1 MRTIRLLPV
10 PVTAITGLV
19 ALAIVTGSASATAPA
34 GTTTE
39 LVTRVTITDS
49 YTAHV
54 GDIKVKLNGP
64 VDVAVVHVTFQPGG
78 TLGWH
83 SHTGATFVAVKSGT
97 VTRVN
102 ADGCESGS
110 FNAGQGFAEE
120 PTLVHVAVNKS
131 SEPAETY
138 VTFIVPVGAPLR
150 IDEPAPPNCTP

>member
-1 MRTIRLLPV
+1 MRIRLLPV
-10 PVTAITGLV
+10 PVAAIAGLA
-19 ALAIVTGSASATAPA
+19 ALAVLSESASATTPA

-39 LVTRVTITDS
+39 LVTRATITGG
-49 YTAHV
+49 YTAQV
-54 GDIKVKLNGP
+54 EGIKIKFRGP

-83 SHTGATFVAVKSGT
+83 SHPGATLVAVKSGT

-102 ADGCESGS
+102 ADGCNPENFS
-110 FNAGQGFAEE
+110 AGQGFAED
-120 PTLVHVAVNKS
+120 PTLVHVALNKS

-150 IDEPAPPNCTP
+150 IDEPAPPDCTP

>member
-1 MRTIRLLPV
+1 MRIRLLSV
-10 PVTAITGLV
+10 PLAAIATV
-19 ALAIVTGSASATAPA
+19 AALGIVPGSASATAPS

-39 LVTRVTITDS
+39 LVARATLTGGYQV
-49 YTAHV
+49 HV
-54 GDIKVKLNGP
+54 DGIKVKIKGP

-83 SHTGATFVAVKSGT
+83 SHLGATFVMVTSGT

-102 ADGCESGS
+102 ADGCTSESFS
-110 FNAGQGFAEE
+110 AGQGFFEE
-120 PTLVHVAVNKS
+120 PNAVHMALDKS

-150 IDEPAPPNCTP
+150 IDQPAPPNCTP

>member
-1 MRTIRLLPV
+1 MRIRLLSV
-10 PVTAITGLV
+10 PLAAIAAV
-19 ALAIVTGSASATAPA
+19 AALAIVSGSASATVPS

-39 LVTRVTITDS
+39 LVARSTFTGGYQVNVD
-49 YTAHV
+49 
-54 GDIKVKLNGP
+54 GIKVKIKGP

-83 SHTGATFVAVKSGT
+83 SHPGATFVIVKTGT

-102 ADGCESGS
+102 ADGCTSGS
-110 FNAGQGFAEE
+110 LTAGQGFFEE
-120 PTLVHVAVNKS
+120 PNAVHIALNKT

>member
-1 MRTIRLLPV
+1 MRIRLLSV
-10 PVTAITGLV
+10 PLAAIAAASALV
-19 ALAIVTGSASATAPA
+19 IVSGSASATAPS

-39 LVTRVTITDS
+39 VIARATFTGGYKVNVD
-49 YTAHV
+49 
-54 GDIKVKLNGP
+54 GIKVQIKGP

-83 SHTGATFVAVKSGT
+83 SHPGATFVMVKTGT

-102 ADGCESGS
+102 ANGCTSGS
-110 FNAGQGFAEE
+110 FSAGQGFFEDPNA
-120 PTLVHVAVNKS
+120 VHIALNKT

>member
-1 MRTIRLLPV
+1 MRIRLWSV
-10 PVTAITGLV
+10 PLAAITAVAALV
-19 ALAIVTGSASATAPA
+19 VVTGSASATPPS

-39 LVTRVTITDS
+39 LVARSTFTSGYAVNVD
-49 YTAHV
+49 
-54 GDIKVKLNGP
+54 GIKVKIKGP

-83 SHTGATFVAVKSGT
+83 SHPGATFVMVKTGT

-102 ADGCESGS
+102 ADGCTSENVS
-110 FNAGQGFAEE
+110 AGQGFFEDPNA
-120 PTLVHVAVNKS
+120 VHVALNKT

-150 IDEPAPPNCTP
+150 IDEPAPPDCTP

>member
-1 MRTIRLLPV
+1 MRIQLLPV
-10 PVTAITGLV
+10 PVAAIAGL
-19 ALAIVTGSASATAPA
+19 ATLAILSGSASATAPA

-39 LVTRVTITDS
+39 LVTRATITGG
-49 YTAHV
+49 YTAQV
-54 GDIKVKLNGP
+54 EGIKIKFKGP

-83 SHTGATFVAVKSGT
+83 SHLGATLVAVKSGT

-102 ADGCESGS
+102 AGGCDPQS
-110 FNAGQGFAEE
+110 FSAGQGFAED
-120 PTLVHVAVNKS
+120 PTLVHVALNKS

-150 IDEPAPPNCTP
+150 IDEPAPPDCAP

>member
-1 MRTIRLLPV
+1 MRIRRLSVPLATIATV
-10 PVTAITGLV
+10 A
-19 ALAIVTGSASATAPA
+19 ALAIITGSASATAPS

-39 LVTRVTITDS
+39 VVARATLTGGYKT
-49 YTAHV
+49 HLH
-54 GDIKVKLNGP
+54 GIKVKIKGP

-83 SHTGATFVAVKSGT
+83 SHPGATFVMVTSGT

-102 ADGCESGS
+102 AKSCTSEGFS
-110 FNAGQGFAEE
+110 AGQGFFEDPNE
-120 PTLVHVAVNKS
+120 VHVALNNG

-138 VTFIVPVGAPLR
+138 VTFVVPVGAPLR